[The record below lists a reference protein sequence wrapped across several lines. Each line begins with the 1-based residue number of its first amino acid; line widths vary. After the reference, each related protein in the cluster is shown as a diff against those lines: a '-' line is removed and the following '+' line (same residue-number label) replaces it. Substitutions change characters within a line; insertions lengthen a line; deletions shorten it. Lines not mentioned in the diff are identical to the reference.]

1 MRDTRKWP
9 DKVDYRRRDPEE
21 DRDRLGNREE
31 DFEGKR
37 LIGTE

>member
-21 DRDRLGNREE
+21 DHNRLGNR
-31 DFEGKR
+31 DFEGKGLVR
-37 LIGTE
+37 AE

>member
-1 MRDTRKWP
+1 M
-9 DKVDYRRRDPEE
+9 VGYRRRDPEE
-21 DRDRLGNREE
+21 DRDRLGKREE